1 MILDALW
8 RTIKAQ
14 FNKLAGFF
22 WEADP
27 IALMQAEY
35 DSAVAQ
41 IREGRVGL
49 EQYRA
54 FVEGVGRQVARH
66 EAHVRRLDATV
77 RTYLARGERE
87 TAARF
92 ALELQ
97 RARKE
102 LEENAA
108 QLRLHEQAY
117 ENNLLKI
124 KHAGGK
130 LAEIREKIAKYDADL
145 KMSAA
150 EAEIAKVAQQLNFD
164 VHTDFGQIEGRIQDT
179 IDRNRARVR
188 VAADLSGEG
197 VEEIRHEEAAR
208 EQLAEDALRAFER
221 EMGLSEA
228 ARPPGMDSSAPIPR
242 ARGKVTEGS

>member
-1 MILDALW
+1 MILDAFWKTL
-8 RTIKAQ
+8 KAQ
-14 FNKLAGFF
+14 FNKLANFF

-27 IALMQAEY
+27 IAIMQAEY
-35 DSAVAQ
+35 DGAVAQ

-49 EQYRA
+49 EQYRS
-54 FVEGVGRQVARH
+54 FVERVGRQVARH
-66 EAHVRRLDATV
+66 EAHVNRLDATV
-77 RTYLARGERE
+77 RTYLAQGDRE

-97 RARKE
+97 GARRE
-102 LEENAA
+102 LDENRA

-130 LAEIREKIAKYDADL
+130 LAEIRDKIARYDADL

-164 VHTDFGQIEGRIQDT
+164 VHTDFGQIETRIQDQ
-179 IDRNRARVR
+179 IDLNRAKVR
-188 VAADLSGEG
+188 VAVDLSGEG
-197 VEEIRHEEAAR
+197 VEEIRR
-208 EQLAEDALRAFER
+208 EDAVRDQVAEDVLRDFER
-221 EMGLSEA
+221 QMGIS
-228 ARPPGMDSSAPIPR
+228 RDTGSPGIESALPLPQSR
-242 ARGKVTEGS
+242 SKVAEGS